1 MSAYAICKLLI
12 KLGRTTG
19 LQTKVNM
26 FYACNQLTDENYT
39 ELTNTLT
46 PTKPTTTASGNNTTT
61 TTGTTGATTPA
72 AQ

>member
-1 MSAYAICKLLI
+1 MKKMSAYAICKLLI
-12 KLGRTTG
+12 KLGRTDG

-46 PTKPTTTASGNNTTT
+46 PATPATTAGGDSAGG
-61 TTGTTGATTPA
+61 TTGTSG
-72 AQ
+72 Q

>member
-12 KLGRTTG
+12 KLGRTAG

-26 FYACNQLTDENYT
+26 FYACSQLTDENYT

-46 PTKPTTTASGNNTTT
+46 PATTT
-61 TTGTTGATTPA
+61 TPTGGDSAGGTTGTSG
-72 AQ
+72 Q

>member
-12 KLGRTTG
+12 KYGRTTG

-46 PTKPTTTASGNNTTT
+46 PATTT
-61 TTGTTGATTPA
+61 TPAGGDSAGGTTGTSG
-72 AQ
+72 Q

>member
-1 MSAYAICKLLI
+1 MSAYKICKLLI
-12 KLGRTTG
+12 SIGRTVG

-26 FYACNQLTDENYT
+26 FYACNQLTDDDYA

-46 PTKPTTTASGNNTTT
+46 PARTTDS
-61 TTGTTGATTPA
+61 GTTGATTTT